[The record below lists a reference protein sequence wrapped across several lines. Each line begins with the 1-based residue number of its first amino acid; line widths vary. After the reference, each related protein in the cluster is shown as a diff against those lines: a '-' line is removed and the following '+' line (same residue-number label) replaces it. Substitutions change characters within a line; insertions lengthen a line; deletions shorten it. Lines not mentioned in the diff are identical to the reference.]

1 MFRLPTKKQQPKVE
15 QTEGYLLLPIIL
27 GILKGVLINDIIADG
42 PGVRMALENLISK
55 ISKDKNMA
63 FRIASLNN
71 DFMTNGEAKKFVK
84 MIDQSIREL
93 AKKDIKEIVNM
104 LTNQHTNVP
113 MKEGEYASVVMQ
125 CYTVYLFYPT
135 KKQIDIYRKG
145 IENFDEYVED
155 GRIVLVSS
163 KELDFFLRVPS
174 VGYFYSPKDIELSS
188 VNNQKIL
195 TTLAEVQRVIEQ
207 NLPSIRIV

>member
-1 MFRLPTKKQQPKVE
+1 
-15 QTEGYLLLPIIL
+15 
-27 GILKGVLINDIIADG
+27 
-42 PGVRMALENLISK
+42 
-55 ISKDKNMA
+55 MA